1 MSLSKTSM
9 SLNNNGV
16 QTSDTATVSFSNGAT
31 PSFTAAQIN
40 GSDVLVT
47 VSGKTITVKA
57 ISGGNH
63 RGNFTVRVTPSG
75 CGTAKD
81 ITVSVAK

>member
-16 QTSDTATVSFSNGAT
+16 QTSDTSTVTFSNGAT

-47 VSGKTITVKA
+47 VSGKVITVKA
-57 ISGGNH
+57 ISGNH
-63 RGNFTVRVTPSG
+63 RGTFTVRVTPNG

-81 ITVSVAK
+81 ITVTVAK